1 MTPLNATTADD
12 NTSHPYD
19 QILVDITSY
28 VFNYEICSPKAF
40 ERAKIALLDALGC
53 AFETLKQSPEA
64 RLPTATAVAGA
75 MTPVLES
82 PAYAKQPLD
91 TRENIHTASAMTYS
105 HQSLDGLK
113 EITKPLSA
121 VNGIPYHDVS
131 HDQCEERKHPDDP
144 PSGEIFV
151 EAFPPGKTPH
161 PSPYIS
167 YIIPYTEAC
176 ANHIDETFHTTC
188 VYILASGTLSKKT
201 DDLPSL
207 RHAINKQLGEDSVV
221 GIRRGVK
228 PHTYYSDI
236 LQIVQEA
243 KDANANCL
251 ATLGGGS
258 LTDAAKV
265 VALALANNATTLDE
279 LETLYFDSPTL
290 RNPLLPA
297 TVPIICIPTS
307 LSAGEYT
314 PLAGATKDITHH
326 KHSFQHPTVGPR
338 LIILS
343 PQLTTTTPL
352 HIWLSTG
359 IRAVD
364 HCVESICSIKT
375 SAEGDAIA
383 EKGLRRL
390 LPGLLTTK
398 MNPNELTS
406 RLACQL
412 GAIDA
417 ISAPLNRVP
426 MGASHGIGHQLGPLG
441 VGHGETSCVLLP
453 AVCKYNERVNAEQQR
468 RVLDILWSEEAVMS
482 VLRSAGVER
491 EKSDLGDALDALFK
505 ALGMPRTLDEVGIA
519 RDRFESLAVGSLDD
533 RWCKTNPIPLTRRE
547 QVLEI
552 LEMCVKER

>member
-1 MTPLNATTADD
+1 
-12 NTSHPYD
+12 
-19 QILVDITSY
+19 
-28 VFNYEICSPKAF
+28 
-40 ERAKIALLDALGC
+40 
-53 AFETLKQSPEA
+53 
-64 RLPTATAVAGA
+64 

-265 VALALANNATTLDE
+265 VALVSQP
-279 LETLYFDSPTL
+279 FP
-290 RNPLLPA
+290 
-297 TVPIICIPTS
+297 V
-307 LSAGEYT
+307 
-314 PLAGATKDITHH
+314 
-326 KHSFQHPTVGPR
+326 
-338 LIILS
+338 
-343 PQLTTTTPL
+343 
-352 HIWLSTG
+352 
-359 IRAVD
+359 
-364 HCVESICSIKT
+364 
-375 SAEGDAIA
+375 
-383 EKGLRRL
+383 
-390 LPGLLTTK
+390 
-398 MNPNELTS
+398 S
-406 RLACQL
+406 R
-412 GAIDA
+412 
-417 ISAPLNRVP
+417 
-426 MGASHGIGHQLGPLG
+426 
-441 VGHGETSCVLLP
+441 
-453 AVCKYNERVNAEQQR
+453 
-468 RVLDILWSEEAVMS
+468 
-482 VLRSAGVER
+482 
-491 EKSDLGDALDALFK
+491 
-505 ALGMPRTLDEVGIA
+505 
-519 RDRFESLAVGSLDD
+519 
-533 RWCKTNPIPLTRRE
+533 
-547 QVLEI
+547 
-552 LEMCVKER
+552 